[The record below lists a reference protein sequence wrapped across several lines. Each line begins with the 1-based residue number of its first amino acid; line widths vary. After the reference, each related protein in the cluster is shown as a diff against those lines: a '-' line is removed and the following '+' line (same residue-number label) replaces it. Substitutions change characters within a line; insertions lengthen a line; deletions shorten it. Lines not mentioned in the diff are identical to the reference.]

1 MKKYSFKIIIA
12 VLLFSACNDK
22 TERKNNGTTDSTAT
36 AKPSSNKNEIH
47 KDIHIMAKPD
57 SISIDASSTAVIVV
71 DMENDF
77 GAKGGMFDHAGV
89 DISMIQKVID
99 PTAKVLEAAR
109 QAGIKIIYLKMAFRD
124 DLSDIG
130 SDESVNRVRHLNFM
144 HVGDTINSPDGSK
157 SRILI
162 RNTWGTDIVPELKP
176 HDGDIVMYKTRFSGF
191 YQTNLDSTLKQL
203 HKKNLIIIGC
213 TTSICVESTVRDA
226 MFRDYL
232 PVVLGDCTAEPIG
245 YNFPRSNHE
254 ASLLTIQTLF
264 GWVSNSNEFIKAI
277 QMRTI
282 ANDKKLQ

>member
-1 MKKYSFKIIIA
+1 MKKYFYGIIIA
-12 VLLFSACNDK
+12 VLLFASCKDN
-22 TERKNNGTTDSTAT
+22 TENKNNGISDSTVT
-36 AKPSSNKNEIH
+36 ANSSTDKKEIH
-47 KDIHIMAKPD
+47 KNIHVMAKPD

-77 GAKGGMFDHAGV
+77 GAKGGMFDHAGI

-99 PTAKVLEAAR
+99 PTAKVLAAAR

-130 SDESVNRVRHLNFM
+130 SEESVNRVRHLNFM
-144 HVGDTINSPDGSK
+144 HVGDTINTPDGSK

-162 RNTWGTDIVPELKP
+162 RGTWGTDIVPELKP
-176 HDGDIVMYKTRFSGF
+176 QDGDIVMYKTRFSGF
-191 YQTNLDSTLKQL
+191 YKTNLDSTLKQL
-203 HKKNLIIIGC
+203 HKTNLIITGC

-232 PVVLGDCTAEPIG
+232 PIVLEDCTAEPIG
-245 YNFPRSNHE
+245 YNFARSNHE

-277 QMRTI
+277 QV
-282 ANDKKLQ
+282 

>member
-1 MKKYSFKIIIA
+1 MKKYFYEIIIA
-12 VLLFSACNDK
+12 VLLFASCKDN
-22 TERKNNGTTDSTAT
+22 TENKNNGMTDSTVT
-36 AKPSSNKNEIH
+36 VKSSADKNETQNN
-47 KDIHIMAKPD
+47 IHIMAKPD
-57 SISIDASSTAVIVV
+57 SISINASSTAVIVV

-77 GAKGGMFDHAGV
+77 GSKGGMFDHAGIN
-89 DISMIQKVID
+89 ISMIQKVID
-99 PTAKVLEAAR
+99 PTAKVLAAAR

-130 SDESVNRVRHLNFM
+130 SEESVNRVRHLNFM
-144 HVGDTINSPDGSK
+144 HVGDTITTPDGSK

-176 HDGDIVMYKTRFSGF
+176 QVGDIVMYKTRFSGF

-232 PVVLGDCTAEPIG
+232 PVVLEDCTAEPIG

-277 QMRTI
+277 QMRPI
-282 ANDKKLQ
+282 VNGKKIQ

>member
-1 MKKYSFKIIIA
+1 MKKYIFKIIIA
-12 VLLFSACNDK
+12 VLFLVSCKDN
-22 TERKNNGTTDSTAT
+22 TKNKSNGNTDSTITPKLSAD
-36 AKPSSNKNEIH
+36 KNEIH
-47 KDIHIMAKPD
+47 KNIQLMAKPH
-57 SISIDASSTAVIVV
+57 SIAMDASNTAVIVV

-77 GAKGGMFDHAGV
+77 GAKGGMFDHAGIN
-89 DISMIQKVID
+89 ISMIQKVID
-99 PTAKVLEAAR
+99 PTAKVLAAAR

-130 SDESVNRVRHLNFM
+130 SEESVNRVRHLNFM
-144 HVGDTINSPDGSK
+144 HVGDTINAPDGSK

-162 RNTWGTDIVPELKP
+162 RGSWGTDIVPELKP
-176 HDGDIVMYKTRFSGF
+176 QDGDMVIYKTRFSGF

-232 PVVLGDCTAEPIG
+232 PVVLEDCTAEPIG

-277 QMRTI
+277 QMRPI
-282 ANDKKLQ
+282 VNDKKPQ